1 MAHNTLPSARRSH
14 RKRIFWIALAAVF
27 AISLLALLGAELFS
41 ERGEALTI
49 GQSPPDFIL
58 HTYMGNDIQT
68 AALRGQVVL
77 INFWSSWCTT
87 CDEEAQM
94 LQEAWSVYQSQGE
107 SVFFIGVAYMDTKP
121 DALAFLDTYGVT
133 YVNGPDLRGEISH
146 LYQLSSVPETYIL
159 DGKGVL
165 RAVKIGPFT
174 STEEIFNAIS
184 DAALS
189 E

>member
-1 MAHNTLPSARRSH
+1 MAYNTSSSVRGSN
-14 RKRIFWIALAAVF
+14 RKKIFWLALAAVF
-27 AISLLALLGAELFS
+27 AISLLVLLGVELFS
-41 ERGEALTI
+41 ERDEALTI

-58 HTYMGNDIQT
+58 HTYTGNVIQT
-68 AALRGQVVL
+68 AALRGQIVV

-87 CDEEAQM
+87 CDEEAQI

-107 SVFFIGVAYMDTKP
+107 SVFFIGVAYMDTEP
-121 DALAFLDTYGVT
+121 DALAFLETYGVT

-146 LYQLSSVPETYIL
+146 LYRVSSVPETYII

-174 STEEIFNAIS
+174 TTEEIFNAIAN
-184 DAALS
+184 AAVG